1 MPKLG
6 FYQLG
11 SYAGVIC
18 WTILQVSG
26 LSPPISVSIQA
37 TWPEPPL
44 LLQIIES
51 AAIERSDSFFPILTA
66 VSKHWKTIDSP
77 SQTPQEIYD
86 QTLNQIKLNG
96 ILNDQ
101 GEIESLEMS
110 IALKEASPK
119 IEAFRAWYR
128 SLDSKQTHAD
138 QVSNATPT
146 ASECTSWA
154 DVHGIRVC
162 DASLLNQY
170 LDFGQDAETA
180 SKDFRDRPAP
190 RILPFDHISPPGSHI
205 PPLSIPVVILYASND
220 PRSFG
225 PFHDVLHQASRSS
238 PIRAIYIFR
247 WQVSSEDS
255 QSSSVDPSHLSGW
268 ATRLDIKK
276 SDYLTVD
283 DRPVETKP
291 RDSRESESES
301 DSTKQKTKEDT
312 PETSTVITPLQA
324 DEFSNIGLKAT
335 HHVLTSPNPLSALR
349 VLSEDFPRHAYNLVK
364 SWVPGEIDV
373 DLERELMKNAAE
385 GIIQPGQS
393 AIWINGLD
401 ISSVLP
407 LANINFFKLIQL
419 MRDERR
425 WIKSLTSLG
434 LSASEIRKLITDEEL
449 NSALSGEG
457 GTRSD
462 DLEIDPSILGERFD
476 ASDRL
481 ERGGT
486 ILWLN
491 DLEKDVRYAAW
502 PKNLRD
508 LLRPAY
514 PGQLHAVAR
523 NTITVVLALN
533 VTHTANLR
541 ILTESVETFITR
553 SVPIRWGLVPLDVNR
568 SGSSEPLKDT
578 VIYTVWNLFHSRG
591 PIAMLQFLKQFI
603 GSTSS
608 DKIDASD
615 FKQRADAYRAAHD
628 NSDSD
633 DLKDTDN
640 LEEGDF
646 NAWLEKTQAYVQ
658 RLAMCSGSGEVPGC
672 MLVNG
677 KFFVID
683 DDFRMNLQQ
692 TAMLHTQFLQHQI
705 YYGLLQGD
713 VDVSH
718 YLYDLPGVYTSR
730 NEFVFPSPG
739 RPVRVANLI
748 QAFVAAKL
756 GSCGTLFASEAAK
769 TDHETDDIPASAIWV
784 IGDLNSKSGA
794 ASVIALLELMA
805 FPSDQTRSSV
815 FVGFV
820 HASSQQT
827 DAHIDS
833 GLSDSLAQLIH
844 SPDNPEVLIKKV
856 MVQFAHFGLKPS
868 KPFPESFS
876 LSKMTSDWRQSASD
890 REDVWAGAQSL
901 ITELNIPEGN
911 VAVVING
918 RVLDVPHS
926 QVLQVSDLHMLIEYE
941 SQKRTNPLQVA
952 LRSVLGLE
960 RFKTVKSTLPYIASV
975 INSVL
980 VPSDEEAGRRSR
992 GRAVSN
998 ALPECKHSSVS
1009 YGDHDAAILQ
1019 FRVVLNP
1026 ASELAQ
1032 SWSALLETLSS
1043 RSDVAIKVWFNPVQH
1058 VEELPIKRFLRTSFH
1073 SRIQFDQK
1081 GSSVSPSVV
1090 FKHMPT
1096 DVLLT
1101 LSIEAP
1107 PAWLALPLESVHDLD
1122 NIMLSKLGPTELE
1135 RGVEGVFQ
1143 LEHIIIAGHA
1153 TELPSEA
1160 PPRGLQ
1166 VVLTN
1171 VLTSASVDTIIMANL
1186 GYFQFKAEPG
1196 MFVMKIRPGRS
1207 SELYVLERV
1216 DLKTVKDGS
1225 SDNKNKTEEDQQFAL
1240 TTFDG
1245 LLLFPRFRKRPGKEK
1260 EKLIQ
1265 PVAAMSESEDANGST
1280 TKKLVGQFKNL
1291 AAGFLKSKPA
1301 DVIPG
1306 KKRSVI
1312 NVFTVASGLLYERM
1326 AYLMC
1331 VSVMRHT
1338 KSHVKFWFISNFLSP
1353 SFKRFIPHLAQKYEF
1368 EYELVTYRWPPWLRA
1383 QKEKQRVI
1391 WGYKILFLDV
1401 LFPLEIDRVIFV
1413 DSDQIVRTDLQ
1424 ELVDL
1429 DLRGAPYAYTPMCND
1444 REETKGFRFWDTGYW
1459 KDSLRGR
1466 PYHISALY
1474 VVDLRVFRAVAAGDQ
1489 LRQHYQALSADPNSL
1504 SNLDQDLPNNMQEVL
1519 PIYSLDQTWLWCETW
1534 CSDDGLKTA
1543 KTIDLCNNPLT
1554 HEPKLTRARRLIPE
1568 WDIYDKEVAQLARQK
1583 NQQDDVLDDEPL
1595 DQTTA
1600 ESANSEKHPK
1610 DEL

>member
-1 MPKLG
+1 
-6 FYQLG
+6 
-11 SYAGVIC
+11 
-18 WTILQVSG
+18 
-26 LSPPISVSIQA
+26 SPPISVSIQA

-44 LLQIIES
+44 LIQIIES

-66 VSKHWKTIDSP
+66 VSKHWRTIDSL
-77 SQTPQEIYD
+77 SLTPQQIYN
-86 QTLNQIKLNG
+86 QTLNQITLNG
-96 ILNDQ
+96 LLNDQ
-101 GEIESLEMS
+101 GEIESLETS

-128 SLDSKQTHAD
+128 
-138 QVSNATPT
+138 
-146 ASECTSWA
+146 
-154 DVHGIRVC
+154 
-162 DASLLNQY
+162 
-170 LDFGQDAETA
+170 
-180 SKDFRDRPAP
+180 DRPAP
-190 RILPFDHISPPGSHI
+190 RILSFDHICPPGSHI
-205 PPLSIPVVILYASND
+205 PPPSVPVVILYASND

-225 PFHDVLHQASRSS
+225 PFHDVLHQASSSS
-238 PIRAIYIFR
+238 PIRATYIFR
-247 WQVSSEDS
+247 WQVSSDDS
-255 QSSSVDPSHLSGW
+255 QSSSIGPSHLSGW

-283 DRPVETKP
+283 DRPVETN
-291 RDSRESESES
+291 SRESRDSESES
-301 DSTKQKTKEDT
+301 TKENTKEDA
-312 PETSTVITPLQA
+312 PETSTVIIPLQA
-324 DEFSNIGLKAT
+324 DEFSTIGLKAT
-335 HHVLTSPNPLSALR
+335 QHILTSPNPLSALR

-364 SWVPGEIDV
+364 NWVPGEINA
-373 DLERELMKNAAE
+373 DLDRELKENAAE
-385 GIIQPGQS
+385 GVVKPGQS

-407 LANINFFKLIQL
+407 VANINFFKLIQL

-434 LSASEIRKLITDEEL
+434 LSVSEIRKLVTDEQL

-457 GTRSD
+457 GARSD

-481 ERGGT
+481 EHGEM

-491 DLEKDVRYAAW
+491 DLEKDTRYAAW
-502 PKNLRD
+502 PKSLRD
-508 LLRPAY
+508 FLRPTY

-553 SVPIRWGLVPLDVNR
+553 SVPIRWGLVPLDDPNA
-568 SGSSEPLKDT
+568 SGSSEALKGIFP
-578 VIYTVWNLFHSRG
+578 IYSSGTST
-591 PIAMLQFLKQFI
+591 

-608 DKIDASD
+608 DMVDALD
-615 FKQRADAYRAAHD
+615 FKQRADAYRAAHPE
-628 NSDSD
+628 SDSD
-633 DLKDTDN
+633 DQKDTASFG
-640 LEEGDF
+640 EGDF
-646 NAWLEKTQAYVQ
+646 NSWSEKTQSYIR
-658 RLAMCSGSGEVPGC
+658 RLALCSGSGEVPGC
-672 MLVNG
+672 MFVNG
-677 KFFVID
+677 KFFVLD

-692 TAMLHTQFLQHQI
+692 TAMLHIQFLQHQI
-705 YYGLLQGD
+705 YYGLIQGS

-718 YLYDLPGVYTSR
+718 YLYDLPGVYPAR

-739 RPVRVANLI
+739 RPVRVVNLV

-756 GSCGTLFASEAAK
+756 GSCAVEA
-769 TDHETDDIPASAIWV
+769 DHETNEPPISAIWV
-784 IGDLNSKSGA
+784 IGNLDSKSGA
-794 ASVIALLELMA
+794 ASVLALLELMVNTDMCFPLLEQCGDMLHLTFTLQA
-805 FPSDQTRSSV
+805 FPSDQTRGSV

-827 DAHIDS
+827 DAHIDPR
-833 GLSDSLAQLIH
+833 LSDSLGQLIH
-844 SPDNPEVLIKKV
+844 SPEHPGILIKNV
-856 MVQFAHFGLKPS
+856 TDQFAHFGLQPS

-876 LSKMTSDWRQSASD
+876 LSKMPSEWRRSTED
-890 REDVWAGAQSL
+890 GEDVWAGAQSL
-901 ITELNIPEGN
+901 ITELDITEGH

-926 QVLQVSDLHMLIEYE
+926 QVLQASDLRMLIDYE
-941 SQKRTNPLQVA
+941 IQKRTNPLQVA
-952 LRSVLGLE
+952 LRSVLGPE
-960 RFKTVKSTLPYIASV
+960 RFTTIKSMVPYIASV
-975 INSVL
+975 ISSVL
-980 VPSDEEAGRRSR
+980 VSSDDEAGSKTR

-998 ALPECKHSSVS
+998 ALTERKHSSIS
-1009 YGDHDAAILQ
+1009 YGDHDAAVIQ
-1019 FRVVLNP
+1019 FRVILNP

-1032 SWSALLETLSS
+1032 SWSALLETLSG
-1043 RSDVAIKVWFNPVQH
+1043 RKDVAIKVWFNPMQH

-1073 SRIQFDQK
+1073 SRIQFDQD

-1122 NIMLSKLGPTELE
+1122 NIMLSKIGSTERE

-1153 TELPSEA
+1153 SELPSEV

-1171 VLTSASVDTIIMANL
+1171 LLTSASVDTIIMANL

-1207 SELYVLERV
+1207 SELYTLERV
-1216 DLKTVKDGS
+1216 DLKTGKDRLS
-1225 SDNKNKTEEDQQFAL
+1225 TDKNKTDEDHQFSL

-1265 PVAAMSESEDANGST
+1265 PVAAMSESEDAHTST
-1280 TKKLVGQFKNL
+1280 TQKLIGH
-1291 AAGFLKSKPA
+1291 KPS

-1306 KKRSVI
+1306 KKRNVI

-1338 KSHVKFWFISNFLSP
+1338 KSDVKFWFISNFLSP
-1353 SFKRFIPHLAQKYEF
+1353 SFKRFIPHLARKYEF

-1401 LFPLEIDRVIFV
+1401 LFPLELDRVIFV

-1504 SNLDQDLPNNMQEVL
+1504 ANLDQDLPNNMQEVL
-1519 PIYSLDQTWLWCETW
+1519 PIYSLDQKWLWCETW

-1568 WDIYDKEVAQLARQK
+1568 WDVYDKEVA
-1583 NQQDDVLDDEPL
+1583 
-1595 DQTTA
+1595 
-1600 ESANSEKHPK
+1600 
-1610 DEL
+1610 

>member
-6 FYQLG
+6 FHQLG

-18 WTILQVSG
+18 WTILQVAG

-44 LLQIIES
+44 LIQIMRRRID
-51 AAIERSDSFFPILTA
+51 ERRILGAGTSLS
-66 VSKHWKTIDSP
+66 SKS
-77 SQTPQEIYD
+77 
-86 QTLNQIKLNG
+86 
-96 ILNDQ
+96 
-101 GEIESLEMS
+101 
-110 IALKEASPK
+110 
-119 IEAFRAWYR
+119 
-128 SLDSKQTHAD
+128 
-138 QVSNATPT
+138 
-146 ASECTSWA
+146 
-154 DVHGIRVC
+154 
-162 DASLLNQY
+162 Y
-170 LDFGQDAETA
+170 LGPLVDHYIFSSVRG
-180 SKDFRDRPAP
+180 RDRPAP
-190 RILPFDHISPPGSHI
+190 RILPFDHISPSGSHLS
-205 PPLSIPVVILYASND
+205 PPSVPVVILYASND
-220 PRSFG
+220 PYSFG
-225 PFHDVLHQASRSS
+225 PFHDVLHQASRDS
-238 PIRAIYIFR
+238 PIRATYIFR
-247 WQVSSEDS
+247 WQVSSQDS
-255 QSSSVDPSHLSGW
+255 HVSSVGPSHLSGW
-268 ATRLDIKK
+268 AARLDIKK

-283 DRPVETKP
+283 DRPVET
-291 RDSRESESES
+291 RDSRES
-301 DSTKQKTKEDT
+301 DSVSQKEKTKEDG

-324 DEFSNIGLKAT
+324 DEFSTIGLEK
-335 HHVLTSPNPLSALR
+335 
-349 VLSEDFPRHAYNLVK
+349 
-364 SWVPGEIDV
+364 
-373 DLERELMKNAAE
+373 ELMDNAAE
-385 GIIQPGQS
+385 RIVKPGQS

-407 LANINFFKLIQL
+407 VANINFFKLIQL

-434 LSASEIRKLITDEEL
+434 LSVSEIQKLITDERL
-449 NSALSGEG
+449 NSALSGED

-462 DLEIDPSILGERFD
+462 DSEIDPSILGERFD

-481 ERGGT
+481 ERGET

-491 DLEKDVRYAAW
+491 DLEKDKRYASW
-502 PKNLRD
+502 PKSLRD
-508 LLRPAY
+508 FLRPTY

-523 NTITVVLALN
+523 NTITVILALN

-553 SVPIRWGLVPLDVNR
+553 SVPIRWGLVPLIDLNASR
-568 SGSSEPLKDT
+568 SSEALQDT
-578 VIYTVWNLFHSRG
+578 VIYNIWKLFHSRG

-608 DKIDASD
+608 DMVDALD
-615 FKQRADAYRAAHD
+615 FKQRANAYREAHHA
-628 NSDSD
+628 SDSD
-633 DLKDTDN
+633 HQEVTDT
-640 LEEGDF
+640 LGEGKF
-646 NAWLEKTQAYVQ
+646 NAWSEKAQSYAR
-658 RLAMCSGSGEVPGC
+658 RLALCSGSGGVHGC

-677 KFFVID
+677 KFFVLD

-692 TAMLHTQFLQHQI
+692 TAMLHIQFIQHQI
-705 YYGLLQGD
+705 YYGLVQGD
-713 VDVSH
+713 ADVSN

-739 RPVRVANLI
+739 RPLLWLP
-748 QAFVAAKL
+748 KL
-756 GSCGTLFASEAAK
+756 GSCGTLFTSEVVEP
-769 TDHETDDIPASAIWV
+769 TQETDNLTISAIWV
-784 IGDLNSKSGA
+784 IGDLDSKSGA
-794 ASVIALLELMA
+794 ASVLALLELI
-805 FPSDQTRSSV
+805 
-815 FVGFV
+815 
-820 HASSQQT
+820 QT
-827 DAHIDS
+827 DSHKDS
-833 GLSDSLAQLIH
+833 HLSDSLAQLIH
-844 SPDNPEVLIKKV
+844 SSEPSEHLDQECDGSVCSSWFETVETISGIFVIKQDALGVEAVLLEIAR
-856 MVQFAHFGLKPS
+856 MFGQARSLCSLNSTSLRVVSLVPYNSPS
-868 KPFPESFS
+868 
-876 LSKMTSDWRQSASD
+876 
-890 REDVWAGAQSL
+890 
-901 ITELNIPEGN
+901 TECDHLQ
-911 VAVVING
+911 
-918 RVLDVPHS
+918 VLDVPHG
-926 QVLQVSDLHMLIEYE
+926 QALQASDFHLLIEYE

-960 RFKTVKSTLPYIASV
+960 RFTTIKPMIPYIDSV
-975 INSVL
+975 ISSVL
-980 VPSDEEAGRRSR
+980 VPSDEEARRR
-992 GRAVSN
+992 AYGRAASN

-1009 YGDHDAAILQ
+1009 YGDNDAAILQ
-1019 FRVVLNP
+1019 FRVILNP
-1026 ASELAQ
+1026 A
-1032 SWSALLETLSS
+1032 TLSPADPIQS
-1043 RSDVAIKVWFNPVQH
+1043 QRRRHQSLVQSCAPRRGTSDQA
-1058 VEELPIKRFLRTSFH
+1058 LPFAPHFTAACNSTRRALHRLTSTFQ
-1073 SRIQFDQK
+1073 S
-1081 GSSVSPSVV
+1081 SSVSPSVA
-1090 FKHMPT
+1090 FRHMPT

-1122 NIMLSKLGPTELE
+1122 NIMLSKIGSAERE

-1207 SELYVLERV
+1207 SELYALERV
-1216 DLKTVKDGS
+1216 DLKMGKDGS
-1225 SDNKNKTEEDQQFAL
+1225 STDKNKTEEDHQFSL

-1260 EKLIQ
+1260 EKLIK
-1265 PVAAMSESEDANGST
+1265 PVAAMSESDDANTSAT
-1280 TKKLVGQFKNL
+1280 HKLVLTTRSPLVTKR
-1291 AAGFLKSKPA
+1291 AAGILKSKSS
-1301 DVIPG
+1301 DVTSG
-1306 KKRSVI
+1306 KQRNVI

-1338 KSHVKFWFISNFLSP
+1338 KSDVKS
-1353 SFKRFIPHLAQKYEF
+1353 RKYEF
-1368 EYELVTYRWPPWLRA
+1368 EYELVTYHWPPWLRA

-1401 LFPLEIDRVIFV
+1401 LFPLELDRVIFV

-1459 KDSLRGR
+1459 KDSLQGR

-1504 SNLDQDLPNNMQEVL
+1504 ANLDQDLPNNMQEVL
-1519 PIYSLDQTWLWCETW
+1519 PIHSLDQTWLWCETW

-1568 WDIYDKEVAQLARQK
+1568 WDIYDKEVAELARQK
-1583 NQQDDVLDDEPL
+1583 NQQDDVLDDESL
-1595 DQTTA
+1595 DQTA
-1600 ESANSEKHPK
+1600 AKPVESEIHSK